1 MNANFTINPAPQ
13 APDAALLKAFEDVP
27 TSHISDNLGRLEGI
41 VGLRRFHRSRK
52 LLGTAVT
59 VKARPGD
66 NLLTYKALSMMSPG
80 QVLVVDAGGAT
91 NNAVVGDLLLE
102 YALQRG
108 CTGFVIDGAI
118 RDCAAFLAADFPCY
132 ARDVNHCGP
141 FKTGPGAVNVAVS
154 IGGQVV
160 QPGDF
165 LLGDEDGIV
174 VFPADRA
181 GELLAAALRHA
192 QLEQEIRAEIRTGKV
207 QQSWMDKMFAPHG
220 L

>member
-91 NNAVVGDLLLE
+91 NNAIVGDLLLE